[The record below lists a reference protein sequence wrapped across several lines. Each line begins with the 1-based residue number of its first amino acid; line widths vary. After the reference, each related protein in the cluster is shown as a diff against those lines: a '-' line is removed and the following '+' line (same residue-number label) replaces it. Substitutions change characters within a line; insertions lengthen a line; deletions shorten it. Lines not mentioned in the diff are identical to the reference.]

1 LRTFA
6 SIEDGRRI
14 VPGTKIMT
22 PFPAFPR
29 IETTESS
36 DLENSQ
42 TSSNAAKEK
51 KANIK
56 ETNEKTSSTTVSSG
70 IDVSAYSSDELT
82 EMIASKGA
90 EVRDLK
96 SSKAEK
102 EVVKAAVDQLLALKQ
117 R

>member
-1 LRTFA
+1 
-6 SIEDGRRI
+6 
-14 VPGTKIMT
+14 MT

-29 IETTESS
+29 IESTESS

-42 TSSNAAKEK
+42 TSKDK
-51 KANIK
+51 KMNVK
-56 ETNEKTSSTTVSSG
+56 LQNEKIPNIILNIDIGETV
-70 IDVSAYSSDELT
+70 YSSEELT
-82 EMIASKGA
+82 VLIANKGA

-117 R
+117 RYDMIY

>member
-1 LRTFA
+1 
-6 SIEDGRRI
+6 
-14 VPGTKIMT
+14 MT

-29 IETTESS
+29 IENTESS
-36 DLENSQ
+36 DPENSQ

-51 KANIK
+51 KVNVKSTA
-56 ETNEKTSSTTVSSG
+56 EKISSTTVSSG
-70 IDVSAYSSDELT
+70 VDVSAYTVEELS

-117 R
+117 RYENLILHLMYRNQ

>member
-1 LRTFA
+1 
-6 SIEDGRRI
+6 
-14 VPGTKIMT
+14 MT

-29 IETTESS
+29 IENTDLS

-42 TSSNAAKEK
+42 TSKEK
-51 KANIK
+51 KINVKLQTEKIPNTISNI
-56 ETNEKTSSTTVSSG
+56 EIGEK
-70 IDVSAYSSDELT
+70 IYSSEELT
-82 EMIASKGA
+82 VLITNKGA

-117 R
+117 RYDMIY

>member
-1 LRTFA
+1 
-6 SIEDGRRI
+6 
-14 VPGTKIMT
+14 MT

-29 IETTESS
+29 IENTESS

-42 TSSNAAKEK
+42 TSANAAKEK

-56 ETNEKTSSTTVSSG
+56 STTEKTSSTTINSAV
-70 IDVSAYSSDELT
+70 DVSAYTSEELT